1 MVVKVPGGGRV
12 SGAGGGSTDNKAFPS
27 LALSFE
33 LGLRMAIET
42 IFKWGKVKTK
52 N

>member
-1 MVVKVPGGGRV
+1 MVLGAGR
-12 SGAGGGSTDNKAFPS
+12 AGGGAGAGVSTDYKAFPS

-33 LGLRMAIET
+33 LGLGMAKQRE
-42 IFKWGKVKTK
+42 FGGYQ